1 MRELFF
7 LLLVLACP
15 LAMILMMRGG
25 HGHGG
30 HMDTGDHLDES
41 GDLRVSTQELRR
53 RRTALDR
60 LIEER
65 ETSGTEADAGEEPVA
80 SRRQR
85 RASPSSRAPRSNAR

>member
-30 HMDTGDHLDES
+30 HIRAGDGDEI
-41 GDLRVSTQELRR
+41 GDVRASTQELRR
-53 RRTALDR
+53 RRAALDR

-65 ETSGTEADAGEEPVA
+65 EASGSAVDAGGEPLA
-80 SRRQR
+80 SGRH
-85 RASPSSRAPRSNAR
+85 